1 MAVFGIDISEFQ
13 KGMDLKR
20 AKDEG
25 VRFAIIRAGYTG
37 YAAGKAQA
45 KDSAFEEH
53 YRNAKSNGLGVGAYF
68 FSRATSYAEGR
79 KEGQFMYENCL
90 KGKVFEY
97 PIYIDVEDSYYQQKA
112 GKKAVTEGIKGFLEY
127 VRSKGYYVGVYANVN
142 WFKNYIDTNA
152 LTRYDKWVASWGKER
167 PSFPV
172 GGMWQFG
179 GSTNEIR
186 SNKVAGIVCDQD
198 YAYKDYPAIIKEKG
212 LNGLGKGEDKPT
224 PPKGDIIYTVVS
236 GDTLSGIA
244 EKYGTTYQEL
254 ARINGIEDPNLIRVG
269 EKIRIPSSNVGGGT
283 KYVVKR
289 GDNLST
295 IALKYHTSWQKIYN
309 DNKKVIGSNPNLI
322 KVGQVLVIK

>member
-1 MAVFGIDISEFQ
+1 
-13 KGMDLKR
+13 
-20 AKDEG
+20 
-25 VRFAIIRAGYTG
+25 
-37 YAAGKAQA
+37 
-45 KDSAFEEH
+45 
-53 YRNAKSNGLGVGAYF
+53 
-68 FSRATSYAEGR
+68 
-79 KEGQFMYENCL
+79 
-90 KGKVFEY
+90 
-97 PIYIDVEDSYYQQKA
+97 
-112 GKKAVTEGIKGFLEY
+112 
-127 VRSKGYYVGVYANVN
+127 
-142 WFKNYIDTNA
+142 
-152 LTRYDKWVASWGKER
+152 
-167 PSFPV
+167 
-172 GGMWQFG
+172 
-179 GSTNEIR
+179 
-186 SNKVAGIVCDQD
+186 VCDQD